1 MNTMNTMNDASKS
14 GQQVRIEL
22 LRPQEIRD
30 GLTTNSTVFVPLGT
44 IEWHGEHLPV
54 GLDALTA
61 HGVCIRAATLGG
73 GLVYPPLYFGTGGD
87 HGPYPFT
94 VMMPTADHLRPL
106 IEHLLERL
114 LDFGVARVVLFS
126 GHFAP
131 GQLDMIAEIAHRWN
145 RRQRSL
151 VVVARGVNMAEGL
164 AISPDHAG
172 VFETTL
178 LASLWP
184 DRVDLDQLPALADMP
199 AFTDDFAAARHDPEH
214 PLWGVFGPDPR
225 AFDPDAAAPLLEAA
239 ARWLADTATAS
250 A

>member
-1 MNTMNTMNDASKS
+1 MTPPFDRE
-14 GQQVRIEL
+14 QQVRIEL

-30 GLTTNSTVFVPLGT
+30 ALDMNSTVFVPLGT

-54 GLDALTA
+54 GLDALTTL
-61 HGVCIRAATLGG
+61 GVCIRAAILGG

-94 VMMPTADHLRPL
+94 VMMPTDEHLRPL
-106 IEHLLERL
+106 IEHLLVRL
-114 LDFGVARVVLFS
+114 SDFGVARVVLFS

-131 GQLDMIAEIAHRWN
+131 GELDLIASIAQRWN
-145 RRQRSL
+145 AGDREPI
-151 VVVARGVNMAEGL
+151 VVARGVNMAEGL
-164 AISPDHAG
+164 AIALDHAG

-184 DRVDLDQLPALADMP
+184 DRVDLEQLPRLSETP
-199 AFTDDFAAARHDPEH
+199 AFTDDFEPARHDPDH

-225 AFDPDAAAPLLEAA
+225 AFEPGAAGPLLEAA
-239 ARWLADTATAS
+239 ARWLAEIGTA
-250 A
+250 

>member
-1 MNTMNTMNDASKS
+1 MNNASES
-14 GQQVRIEL
+14 EQQVRFEL

-30 GLTTNSTVFVPLGT
+30 ALAANSTVFVPLGT

-94 VMMPTADHLRPL
+94 VMMPTDEHLRPL
-106 IEHLLERL
+106 IEHLLARL
-114 LDFGVARVVLFS
+114 SDFGVARVVLFS

-131 GQLDMIAEIAHRWN
+131 GQLDMITDIAQRWN
-145 RRQRSL
+145 TSGREPI
-151 VVVARGVNMAEGL
+151 VVARGVNMAEGL
-164 AISPDHAG
+164 AIAPDHAG

-184 DRVDLDQLPALADMP
+184 DRVDLDQLPTLSDMP
-199 AFTDDFAAARHDPEH
+199 AFTDDFESARHEPEH

-225 AFDPDAAAPLLEAA
+225 AFVPGAAGPLLEAA
-239 ARWLADTATAS
+239 ARWLAETATAS
-250 A
+250 T